1 MSFIKGYSTF
11 ARYYDNLTANI
22 NYRERAEY
30 FHSIIQKFKV
40 TKDNILLDLACG
52 TGSLSE
58 QFARLGYDVIGIDY
72 SDEMLGIA
80 IDKKFD
86 SGLPIQYLCQ
96 DMRSID
102 LFGTVDVTVCA
113 LDSINHLSSADDVKM
128 VFDKVSFFAE
138 PQGLFLFDVN
148 TVYKHR
154 NVLGNNT
161 FTYET
166 DDVFCVWENTLM
178 EENNEVKMNLEFFER
193 IENGLYERSNDCFS
207 EKAYPEEIIEKML
220 DDAGFEIIGKY
231 GDDSFLLP
239 TDTTQRIAYAA
250 RKVKGFMNSVC
261 L

>member
-40 TKDNILLDLACG
+40 TKNNIPFELACG

-113 LDSINHLSSADDVKM
+113 LDRL
-128 VFDKVSFFAE
+128 
-138 PQGLFLFDVN
+138 
-148 TVYKHR
+148 
-154 NVLGNNT
+154 
-161 FTYET
+161 
-166 DDVFCVWENTLM
+166 
-178 EENNEVKMNLEFFER
+178 
-193 IENGLYERSNDCFS
+193 
-207 EKAYPEEIIEKML
+207 IIYLQLTM
-220 DDAGFEIIGKY
+220 
-231 GDDSFLLP
+231 
-239 TDTTQRIAYAA
+239 
-250 RKVKGFMNSVC
+250 
-261 L
+261 